1 MEKLMQGLSF
11 GDFGEADMIMHN
23 WFYYSLYS
31 NFSVHGSSL
40 NFLLIFLLIPSIR
53 NLRLI
58 PLKRTWFRGG

>member
-1 MEKLMQGLSF
+1 
-11 GDFGEADMIMHN
+11 MHN